1 MIIGITGGTGCGK
14 STFLEIIREQGGV
27 VLDCD
32 KIYHEL
38 LQTDPALLSAINKQF
53 PGTVTDG
60 KLQRKALG
68 EIVFTDPEA
77 LKKLNALTHDAVKQ
91 AVIRRITP
99 TPKLAAIDAI
109 GLFESGISE
118 LCQLTVAVSAPEEI
132 RMNRL
137 IARDNISAEYALNRI
152 RAQRSCEEFEAL
164 CDHVLENSGSED
176 AFREKC
182 LAFLQEQGIIK
193 EKP

>member
-38 LQTDPALLSAINKQF
+38 LHTDPALLHSIEKQF

-60 KLQRKALG
+60 KLQRKTLG

-77 LKKLNALTHDAVKQ
+77 LKKLNTLTHDAVKQ
-91 AVIRRITP
+91 EVIRRLTP

-118 LCQLTVAVSAPEEI
+118 LCQLTVAISAPEEI

>member
-1 MIIGITGGTGCGK
+1 MILGITGGTGCGK
-14 STFLEIIREQGGV
+14 STFLDVIREQGGV

-53 PGTVTDG
+53 PGTVANG

-91 AVIRRITP
+91 AVIRRLTP

-118 LCQLTVAVSAPEEI
+118 LCQLTVAISAPEEI